1 LAAVEGFRDRSEM
14 LVAWADADHVNVLQR
29 DVETGNPEARPA
41 PLRVERKG
49 MFLLEGEA
57 PCYTMDFSIPGES
70 IRARF
75 AFETG
80 WPIWWSRWGRL
91 LSYAGQHASVRAV
104 LSGVESGM
112 EMKGLGVMEHVC
124 GISLPFDFTRMLPFH
139 YHWDVLAFHTPGSP
153 TDSAAGLSIGR
164 GGETLLQLR
173 AAARLPGRSV
183 EAMQG
188 LRVRYLETA
197 VLKEGQG
204 EDTMVPVRW
213 EGELCSAGGLFRY
226 EAQAAT
232 PLAGIIPG
240 GGMLGF
246 DFSGTWTSSRGG
258 REQWEGT
265 GFCEYGDFS
274 GMLAAGNSSVA
285 RDT

>member
-1 LAAVEGFRDRSEM
+1 M
-14 LVAWADADHVNVLQR
+14 LVAWADADRVEVLQP
-29 DVETGNPEARPA
+29 ELEPGMPEADLA

-49 MFLLEGEA
+49 RFRLAGAA
-57 PCYTMDFSIPGES
+57 PRYSMDFSLPGEE
-70 IRARF
+70 RVEARF
-75 AFETG
+75 AFENG

-91 LSYAGQHASVRAV
+91 LSYAGQHASVRAE
-104 LSGVESGM
+104 LSGVESEEGM
-112 EMKGLGVMEHVC
+112 NGLGVMEHVY
-124 GISLPFDFTRMLPFH
+124 GISLPFNFTRVLPFH
-139 YHWDVLAFHTPGSP
+139 YHWDVLAFHSPESP

-173 AAARLPGRSV
+173 SAAQLPGRSV

-188 LRVRYLETA
+188 LRVRYLETD
-197 VLKEGQG
+197 VLRDGNGNAK
-204 EDTMVPVRW
+204 MVPVRW
-213 EGELCSAGGLFRY
+213 EGVLRSPGGLFRY

-232 PLAGIIPG
+232 PPAGIIPG

-246 DFSGTWTSSRGG
+246 YFAGTWTSARGG

-274 GMLAAGNSSVA
+274 GTLAALAA
-285 RDT
+285 RR